1 MLSLVIGA
9 PNFIAMELVD
19 ALLTQGDDVRVLLQP
34 GREVQGR
41 AAGRP
46 PAERLAGSRAE
57 TRVVNLT
64 DSAGLAGAAEGVD
77 TLYYADWRYTD
88 WGAETVAVQTASR
101 GLRNVLATATR
112 AHVSRFLYVST
123 AEVYGFPGEPV
134 RETEQ
139 LAPPGLPY
147 ADARAEAEI
156 AVWEHARRVAL
167 PVTVLRPGPVY
178 GPGAQAFVV
187 DVVERLR
194 RRQVYLIDNGEHV
207 AGLTYVS
214 NLVDGIVRASRAEW
228 AANQAYNITDGS
240 NITWAQ
246 YFSRLA
252 ALAELPAP
260 VQSYSRG
267 RAMFMVG
274 LWERTNALRGREERP
289 PLTRLA
295 VEMMSVDQ
303 RYPTDKARR
312 DFGYRPEVDFAEGLR
327 RTAEWMRR
335 TGLVGG

>member
-1 MLSLVIGA
+1 MQSLVIGA
-9 PNFIAMELVD
+9 PNFVAMELVD
-19 ALLTQGDDVRVLLQP
+19 ALLRQGDDVRVLLQP
-34 GREVQGR
+34 GRDAQS
-41 AAGRP
+41 RP
-46 PAERLAGSRAE
+46 AQRLAGSRAE
-57 TRVVNLT
+57 TRVLNLT
-64 DSAGLAGAAEGVD
+64 DSAGLAGAADGVD
-77 TLYYADWRYTD
+77 IIYYADWSYTD
-88 WGAETVAVQTASR
+88 WGAETVAVETAFR

-112 AHVSRFLYVST
+112 ARVSRFVYVST
-123 AEVYGFPGEPV
+123 AEVYGFPEEPA

-156 AVWEHARRVAL
+156 AVWDHARRVKL

-194 RRQVYLIDNGEHV
+194 RRQVYLIDRGEHI

-214 NLVDGIVRASRAEW
+214 NLVDGIVQASRAER

-240 NITWAQ
+240 NVTWAQ
-246 YFSRLA
+246 YYSRLA

-267 RAMFMVG
+267 RAMFMIG
-274 LWERTNALRGREERP
+274 LWERANALRGRDERP

-303 RYPTDKARR
+303 RYPIDKARR

-327 RTAEWMRR
+327 RTGEWMRKS
-335 TGLVGG
+335 GLVTH